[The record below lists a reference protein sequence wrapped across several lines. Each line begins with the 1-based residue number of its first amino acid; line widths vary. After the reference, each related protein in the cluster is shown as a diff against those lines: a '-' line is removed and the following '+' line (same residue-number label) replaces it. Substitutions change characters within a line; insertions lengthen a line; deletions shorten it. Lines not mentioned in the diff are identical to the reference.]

1 MRGMFL
7 GLFLLFAGVCQAEF
21 PIIVENA
28 MPKNPAVATGYNQSA
43 WNLYRQLSVAGGNV
57 LVSPYSIGMAMSMA
71 LSGAKGDTKLQMQQV
86 LHLSMNDEELHQG
99 SQKLLRDMGRFASDP
114 SVEMTVANALFINP
128 DFELVSPEFVSLL
141 SQGYEAEIFREQNL
155 DLINAWVNQK
165 TKTRIPKI
173 LDRLHQNSVAV
184 ILNAVYFKSNW
195 AVQFDKEMTEP
206 LDFFV
211 NQDEVVQVPMMQR
224 TDHYSLVYRDSY
236 QALRMP
242 YVSDD
247 LSMVV
252 ILPMDKT
259 GLTAFEES
267 FNPYAL
273 QEILQELRDTQPSKV
288 KVGIPRFRVE
298 YSAAL
303 VEPYQNMGM
312 KDAFS
317 SSDADFG
324 GITGQENAKGLIWI
338 DQIQHKT
345 FLEVNEEGS
354 EAAAATAVAFAT
366 RSMAMTPEFIADR
379 PFLYLIED
387 RGTGMILFM
396 GRMANPLE

>member
-1 MRGMFL
+1 MWGNVL
-7 GLFLLFAGVCQAEF
+7 GLLFMFAGVCQAEF
-21 PIIVENA
+21 S
-28 MPKNPAVATGYNQSA
+28 MQGYNQSA
-43 WNLYRQLSVAGGNV
+43 LNLYRHLSVAGGNV

-71 LSGAKGDTKLQMQQV
+71 LSGAKGETKLQMQKA
-86 LHLSMNDEELHQG
+86 LHLDMNDEERHRV
-99 SQKLLRDMGRFASDP
+99 SQKLLRDMGRFASDS
-114 SVEMTVANALFINP
+114 SVELNVANALFVNP
-128 DFELVSPEFVSLL
+128 DFELVSAEFVSLL
-141 SQGYEAEIFREQNL
+141 SQSYEAEIFREQNL

-165 TKTRIPKI
+165 TKTRIPRI
-173 LDRLHQNSVAV
+173 LERLHQNSVAV
-184 ILNAVYFKSNW
+184 ILNAVYFKSDW

-211 NQDEVVQVPMMQR
+211 NQDKAVQVPMMQR
-224 TDHYSLVYRDSY
+224 TDHYSLAYRDSY

-252 ILPMDKT
+252 ILPMEKA
-259 GLTAFEES
+259 GLTVLEES
-267 FNPYAL
+267 LSLSDL
-273 QEILQELRDTQPSKV
+273 QEILQELRDAQPSKV

-298 YSAAL
+298 YSASL

-317 SSDADFG
+317 ATDADFG

-338 DQIQHKT
+338 DQIQHKA

-366 RSMAMTPEFIADR
+366 RSMAMTPEFIASH

-387 RGTGMILFM
+387 RATGMILFM
-396 GRMANPLE
+396 GRMVNPLE